1 MHSLHFPA
9 SRRCAEKNNSDGFPE
24 TLEIVGKSTFCS
36 ICCPCRQISFQA
48 ALDARPCIPSNVYR
62 KPLDSLVFLLGP
74 TRRSA
79 VLQGFTLADLPISDG
94 FPKTSIKPR
103 KIIHSA
109 HTVSTLSIGNLW
121 KPLEIIRFSC
131 SAAIRDLLDTG
142 PQTWALFVLQAVWK

>member
-1 MHSLHFPA
+1 MTCVEQSVQKKNHTVSA
-9 SRRCAEKNNSDGFPE
+9 SRTIKNSGNSCISCISQPPDGVQKRNHSDGFPE

-79 VLQGFTLADLPISDG
+79 VLQGFTLTDLPISDG

-103 KIIHSA
+103 EFIHSA
-109 HTVSTLSIGNLW
+109 HTVSTISIESL
-121 KPLEIIRFSC
+121 
-131 SAAIRDLLDTG
+131 
-142 PQTWALFVLQAVWK
+142 